1 MEVVETKQAVGLTLC
16 QDITEIVRGV
26 RKGARF
32 RKGHVVTKED
42 IPVLL
47 ALGKEHLYVWEEND
61 QLLHEEAAAE
71 LLYRLCDS
79 EFIEPTPVKEGKI
92 EAKAKV
98 AGVVTV
104 KTAALDQVNG
114 FGETMIATKANF
126 YEAQKG
132 ETIAGMRIIPLTIAK
147 EKMQQLQTVVPEREL
162 VQLWPFKTKT
172 VGIVTTGSEVYKRRI
187 KDGFEPVLREKLA
200 SYPVE
205 ITAHQIVDDS
215 LAHITAAIEDMKQAG
230 IDIILCTGGM
240 SVDPDDVTAD
250 AIKATSDELVC
261 YGTPVL
267 PGSMFSLA
275 YTKNGQT
282 IMGLPGAVMFS
293 EKTVFDL
300 IWPRVLAELTIT
312 PQQIAQLGVG
322 GLL

>member
-47 ALGKEHLYVWEEND
+47 SLGKEHLYVWEENAD
-61 QLLHEEAAAE
+61 LVHEEEAAAV
-71 LLYRLCDS
+71 LYDLCAS

-92 EAKAKV
+92 EAKTTA

-104 KTAALDQVNG
+104 KTAALTEVNG
-114 FGETMIATKANF
+114 FGETMIATKPNF
-126 YEAQKG
+126 YEAEKG
-132 ETIAGMRIIPLTIAK
+132 EVVAGMRIIPLMIPK
-147 EKMQQLQTVVPEREL
+147 DNLEQLQAAIKEREL
-162 VQLWPFKTKT
+162 VQLHPFHKKT
-172 VGIVTTGSEVYKRRI
+172 VGIVTTGSEVFKGRI
-187 KDGFEPVLREKLA
+187 KDGFEPTLREKLA
-200 SYPVE
+200 GYPVE
-205 ITAHQIVDDS
+205 ITAHTIVDDS
-215 LAHITAAIEDMKQAG
+215 LAKIIAAIETMKTAG
-230 IDIILCTGGM
+230 VDIILCTGGM
-240 SVDPDDVTAD
+240 SVDPDDMTAD
-250 AIKATSDELVC
+250 AIEQASDQLIC

-275 YTKNGQT
+275 YTDSNQA
-282 IMGLPGAVMFS
+282 IMGLPGAVMFA
-293 EKTVFDL
+293 KQTVFDL
-300 IWPRVLAELTIT
+300 IWPRVLADLPIT
-312 PQQIAQLGVG
+312 AQDIAALGVG